1 VGRNFFRQPPPIWW
15 QPLSGLGDQQRALML
30 GTLRF
35 APTYL
40 AVAAIALGADLS
52 AMGVCLSLIAAEA
65 AP

>member
-1 VGRNFFRQPPPIWW
+1 
-15 QPLSGLGDQQRALML
+15 ML